1 VTLVVDVLT
10 VNSMKGLLLG
20 GHGTTT
26 DTLCVNFPPIYT

>member
-1 VTLVVDVLT
+1 
-10 VNSMKGLLLG
+10 MKGLLLG